1 MYVLQKKIYQGS
13 IRKYNAVIASLYC
26 RRLILNV
33 ISRKMIVA
41 FIISNLSHEEKN
53 QPLVEHIV
61 GSNKLNRCLI
71 KIIFD

>member
-1 MYVLQKKIYQGS
+1 
-13 IRKYNAVIASLYC
+13 
-26 RRLILNV
+26 
-33 ISRKMIVA
+33 MIVA